1 MHTFIDGWAPKYGVK
16 MMGHKAKLELGTHR
30 ISQEIA
36 ELNLSKTS
44 SSGQYAEGV
53 MSKLHAPD
61 QRWEVDTLA
70 VVSE

>member
-1 MHTFIDGWAPKYGVK
+1 
-16 MMGHKAKLELGTHR
+16 MMGHKAKLELGEHR
-30 ISQEIA
+30 ISREIS

-53 MSKLHAPD
+53 MSKLHDPD
-61 QRWEVDTLA
+61 KRWQVDTFA